1 MTEVTLHLDGD
12 PVVKER
18 DFYQAKLKEAN
29 ERIRSLEYD
38 NVELVKRD
46 KELSE
51 RVRYMP
57 LIHLADLEEVTMS
70 DTRSYKIF
78 QGGYVIPQR
87 MTACRLC

>member
-38 NVELVKRD
+38 NAELVQRD

-51 RVRYMP
+51 RVRYMASHP
-57 LIHLADLEEVTMS
+57 PRRPR
-70 DTRSYKIF
+70 RSN
-78 QGGYVIPQR
+78 YVR
-87 MTACRLC
+87 H

>member
-1 MTEVTLHLDGD
+1 MSEVTLHLDGD

-38 NVELVKRD
+38 NAELVKRD

-51 RVRYMP
+51 RVRYMASNP
-57 LIHLADLEEVTMS
+57 PRRPR
-70 DTRSYKIF
+70 RSN
-78 QGGYVIPQR
+78 YVR
-87 MTACRLC
+87 H